1 MKFLVKKALVFYK
14 EFISPSIGAKCIY
27 TPSCSMYMYDA
38 VDEYGCIRGVVL
50 GIRRLLRCTPLH
62 KGGFDPVRRNLRGNI
77 KWVL

>member
-1 MKFLVKKALVFYK
+1 
-14 EFISPSIGAKCIY
+14 
-27 TPSCSMYMYDA
+27 MYMYDA